1 MKHLSILGATGSI
14 GRNTLAIAER
24 FPSEFNIRALT
35 AKTNVERLARQV
47 ERFRPEIV
55 AVYDEK
61 SAEALQREVGI
72 KNVRIEYGPEG
83 YTRCAALEGVDVVVA
98 AMVGSAGL
106 IPALAA
112 IDAGNNI
119 ALANKETLV
128 MAGEIVMDRANT
140 QGVRILPVDSE
151 HSAIFQCINGN
162 RPRDLS
168 RILLTG
174 SGGPFRVLPIEEF
187 STITVEQALAH
198 PNWAMGPKI
207 SIDSATMMNKG
218 LEVIEAKHLFN
229 VDLDQIEVLIHP
241 QSVIHSMVAFQ
252 DGTVMAQMG
261 IPDMKGAIA
270 YALTCPERIALNMPL
285 PDFCRMGSLDF
296 SMPDFDRFPCLAH
309 AFKACKIGGSAPA
322 VLNAANE
329 VAVDAFLKGDL
340 AYAAISLV
348 VESAL
353 KQHTPRHSPDLD
365 DIISDDQ
372 WARRQARRFVKQ
384 HAQAHKRDQ

>member
-1 MKHLSILGATGSI
+1 MKHLSILGSTGSI
-14 GRNTLAIAER
+14 GRSTLAIVER
-24 FPSEFNIRALT
+24 FPDAFNVCALT
-35 AKTNVERLARQV
+35 AKTNIERLARQIKQ
-47 ERFRPEIV
+47 FSPEIV

-61 SAEALQREVGI
+61 TAEALQREVGA
-72 KNVRIEYGPEG
+72 NAVRIEYGQTG
-83 YTRCAALEGVDVVVA
+83 YKRCAALENADIVVA

-106 IPALAA
+106 TPALAA
-112 IDAGNNI
+112 IDAGKDI

-128 MAGEIVMDRANT
+128 MAGEIVMDRAKAM
-140 QGVRILPVDSE
+140 GVSILPVDSE

-174 SGGPFRVLPIEEF
+174 SGGPFRQLPMEEF
-187 STITVEQALAH
+187 ATVTVDQALAH

-229 VDLDQIEVLIHP
+229 VDLEQIEVLIHP
-241 QSVIHSMVAFQ
+241 QSVVHSMVAFQ

-296 SMPDFDRFPCLAH
+296 TAPDYNRFPCLAL
-309 AFKACKIGGSAPA
+309 AFKACKDGGSAPA

-340 AYAAISLV
+340 VYTDISRMVGAVL
-348 VESAL
+348 EMHAG
-353 KQHTPRHSPDLD
+353 QPSPTLN
-365 DIISDDQ
+365 DILTDDQ
-372 WARRQARRFVKQ
+372 WARQQTQALVAQ
-384 HAQAHKRDQ
+384 HAGAHKTDA